1 MKLTILDSEQMQ
13 SLGKKL
19 GQQLRAGDYLVLTG
33 QLGAGKTT
41 FTQGIAEGLQVAGSV
56 TSPTFVVSRIHK
68 SLVGGPELIHIDA
81 YRLSQS
87 DQLLD
92 LALEDHPNSVV
103 VIEWGREFVTSLSD
117 TWLDVEISRDS
128 EFNEGDPAAGI
139 RKVKISSIGP
149 RWDELDLS
157 GLI

>member
-92 LALEDHPNSVV
+92 LDLEDHPNSVV

>member
-1 MKLTILDSEQMQ
+1 MELTVLDSAQMQ
-13 SLGKKL
+13 SLGKKI

-41 FTQGIAEGLQVAGSV
+41 FTQGIAIGLQVAGSV

-81 YRLSQS
+81 YRLSHS

-92 LALEDHPNSVV
+92 LDLEDHPNSVV
-103 VIEWGREFVTSLSD
+103 VIEWGREFISSLSD
-117 TWLDVEISRDS
+117 TWLDIELFRES
-128 EFNEGDPAAGI
+128 EFNEDDPAAGI
-139 RKVKISSIGP
+139 RKVKIISIGQ
-149 RWDELDLS
+149 RWDNLDLS
-157 GLI
+157 GLS

>member
-1 MKLTILDSEQMQ
+1 MELTVLDSAQMQ
-13 SLGKKL
+13 SLGKKI

-41 FTQGIAEGLQVAGSV
+41 FTQGIAIGLQVAGSV

-81 YRLSQS
+81 YRLSHR

-92 LALEDHPNSVV
+92 LDLEDHPNSVV
-103 VIEWGREFVTSLSD
+103 VIEWGREFISSLSD
-117 TWLDVEISRDS
+117 TWLDIELFRES
-128 EFNEGDPAAGI
+128 EFNEDDPAAGI
-139 RKVKISSIGP
+139 RKVKIISIGQ
-149 RWDELDLS
+149 RWDNLDLS
-157 GLI
+157 GLS

>member
-1 MKLTILDSEQMQ
+1 MELTVLDSAQMQ
-13 SLGKKL
+13 SLGKKI

-41 FTQGIAEGLQVAGSV
+41 FTQGIAIGLQVAGSV

-81 YRLSQS
+81 YRLSHS

-92 LALEDHPNSVV
+92 LDLEDHPNSVV
-103 VIEWGREFVTSLSD
+103 VIEWGREFITSLSD

-157 GLI
+157 GLT

>member
-13 SLGKKL
+13 SLGKKF

-92 LALEDHPNSVV
+92 LDLEDHPNSVV